1 MLIQDLMTRHPVIC
15 RPDDSL
21 NQAAQLMWD
30 FDCGCVPIV
39 DERGRLVGM
48 LTDRDICV
56 AAYTQGKRIQDI
68 AASAAMANEVYSCLP
83 DDTIA
88 EAEEIMRA
96 HRVRRLPVIDLDGRL
111 IGLISLN
118 DIAREAVREQT
129 RRSKDAT
136 PERVGTTL
144 AAICQPREA
153 KQISPSA
160 L

>member
-1 MLIQDLMTRHPVIC
+1 MLIQDLMTRNPVTC
-15 RPDDSL
+15 GPEDSL

-39 DERGRLVGM
+39 DSERRLVGM
-48 LTDRDICV
+48 LTDRDVCI
-56 AAYTQGKRIQDI
+56 AAYTQGKPIHDI
-68 AASAAMANEVYSCLP
+68 TASAAMANEVYSCLP

-111 IGLISLN
+111 LGLISLN
-118 DIAREAVREQT
+118 DLAREAVREQT
-129 RRSKDAT
+129 RRSKDVT
-136 PERVGTTL
+136 PARVGTTL

-153 KQISPSA
+153 KQISPTA
-160 L
+160 V